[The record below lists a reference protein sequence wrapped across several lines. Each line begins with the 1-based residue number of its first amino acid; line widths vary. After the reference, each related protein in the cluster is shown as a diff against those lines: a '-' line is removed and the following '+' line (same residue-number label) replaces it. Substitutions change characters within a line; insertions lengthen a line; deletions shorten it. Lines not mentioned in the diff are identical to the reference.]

1 MAGEDRQGADT
12 APRRTFRC
20 EYGGRV
26 FVMIL
31 NREAGQTQ
39 NVRLILDG
47 EVDVV
52 LRLPPRSCTSLI
64 VKGDEVRVSGIGGGC
79 GLGPRPHRRTAKD

>member
-1 MAGEDRQGADT
+1 
-12 APRRTFRC
+12 
-20 EYGGRV
+20 
-26 FVMIL
+26 MIL

-79 GLGPRPHRRTAKD
+79 GLGPRPHRRTANAQTASLSALIGRILTTLRAGLAL